1 MITTY
6 AELQTSIANWL
17 IKTNLTATIPE
28 FIQLAE
34 ARLRRDVRAR
44 KLQNTTLA
52 VSTENVT
59 LPSDFRSLESLAHDG
74 STYYG
79 PIDIVT
85 ADKLPLIKARL
96 GATGVPSHAAILD
109 MVIRFA
115 PTPDG
120 TYTLDFSYW
129 RKLDALSA
137 SNTSNWM
144 LDDHPD
150 IYLYGALLESAPF
163 LKDDARVPVW
173 ERRYEQALEE
183 LHSLTQDNQFGGGS
197 SARHY
202 TPIG

>member
-28 FIQLAE
+28 FIQLTE
-34 ARLRRDVRAR
+34 ARLRRDIRAR
-44 KLQNTTLA
+44 KLQNTTLS

-59 LPSDFRSLESLAHDG
+59 LPSDFRSLEALAHDG

-79 PIDIVT
+79 PIDIVP
-85 ADKLPLIKARL
+85 ADRLPAIKAKY
-96 GATGVPSHAAILD
+96 GPTGPVTHAAILD
-109 MVIRFA
+109 TIIRFGPA
-115 PTPDG
+115 PDA

-129 RKLDALSA
+129 RKLDALSD
-137 SNTSNWM
+137 SNTTNWM

-173 ERRYEQALEE
+173 ERRFEQALEE
-183 LHSLTQDNQFGGGS
+183 LHALTQDNQFGGGS
-197 SARHY
+197 SSRHY
-202 TPIG
+202 DPIG